1 MKKHQPLVLFSRF
14 ALAALLAL
22 LSGGFIACELG
33 SDPELQYD
41 AEDIAATVSD
51 PASGLTQEI
60 ADLGAYLYAPAA
72 GGKALGINAL
82 YALYFSG
89 DLSAFVWNPV
99 TRAYEKVVTDFD
111 RDLPKHTVHIDSLFV
126 QVRLYTSSD
135 ASGTSYQPAAGLG
148 GGWDPAVHS
157 LTFYRKIQ
165 GTATNLTT
173 GTACSF
179 TAASDLILTDID
191 TAARTVTI
199 NGTHERSF
207 TRTFTSGRSV
217 EGSVS
222 YTIHDLTIA
231 CDPLTGVFSCTGSV
245 DYVYDAT
252 VTRANGSVV
261 VRHLTGTITFDGTET
276 FGVEVEGVKFRFHL
290 YTGDWWAELPTR
302 PAAEGPRAGPFLLAR
317 PAGAERRATGQTGER
332 RRDTGSAPG
341 RAPQRAFSCGA
352 SLDAAGA
359 NGYCGCTLRG
369 GNVRAQRR
377 PDRGPRPQAERVAGP
392 SAST

>member
-1 MKKHQPLVLFSRF
+1 MRKHQPLALFVRL
-14 ALAALLAL
+14 ALAVLLAL
-22 LSGGFIACELG
+22 SGVFTACELG
-33 SDPELQYD
+33 TDAEAQYD
-41 AEDIAATVSD
+41 AEDIAAFISD
-51 PASGLTQEI
+51 QASGLTQEI
-60 ADLGAYLYAPAA
+60 ADLGVYLYAPVGA
-72 GGKALGINAL
+72 GKALGSNAL

-89 DLSAFVWNPV
+89 DLSAFGWNPV
-99 TRAYEKVVTDFD
+99 TLAYEKLITDFD

-126 QVRLYTSSD
+126 QVRMYTSSD
-135 ASGTSYQPAAGLG
+135 ASGASYQPAAGLG

-165 GTATNLTT
+165 GAATHLNT
-173 GTACSF
+173 GTSCAF
-179 TAASDLILTDID
+179 TAASDFVLTDID

-231 CDPLTGVFSCTGSV
+231 CDPLTGLFSCTGSV

-261 VRHLTGTITFDGTET
+261 VRHLTGTITFDGTGI

-290 YTGDWWAELPTR
+290 
-302 PAAEGPRAGPFLLAR
+302 F
-317 PAGAERRATGQTGER
+317 TGELV
-332 RRDTGSAPG
+332 G
-341 RAPQRAFSCGA
+341 
-352 SLDAAGA
+352 
-359 NGYCGCTLRG
+359 
-369 GNVRAQRR
+369 
-377 PDRGPRPQAERVAGP
+377 
-392 SAST
+392 